1 MTIVKLPLR
10 NLVRHPGRTAALT
23 VLVALLSMSLLGG
36 SIIVLSLN
44 SGLSSLENRLGA
56 DIIVLPASAKSK
68 VNLDNLYLQGTTGYY
83 YMSAEKQ
90 AQIAAREGIA
100 EISGQVFLATL
111 RADCCSL
118 PIQVIGFDPET
129 DFTVQPWIAERLKQ
143 GLGPGEVVVGSK
155 VAAGVGE
162 SVRIYSVSCPVV
174 ARLGAT
180 GTGLDTA
187 VYCTTD
193 TMATLL
199 DAARAMNH
207 ELKISGDPASVVS
220 AVYIRVD
227 PSYSVEQVAND
238 INVHVRKVEAVRTRS
253 VISDVSSSL
262 NGVASTVKA
271 LILAVWTLSFIL
283 LASAFLLLG
292 GERKRQY
299 AVLRVLGMSRPR
311 LSALALREALLV
323 SAFGGVIGIALAL
336 LLVLSFHSL
345 IEKALALPFLM
356 PTGTA
361 IALLAAGTLLCVCV
375 SGSLAAAFSAHRLSR
390 TDTGIILR
398 EGA

>member
-162 SVRIYSVSCPVV
+162 SVRI
-174 ARLGAT
+174 
-180 GTGLDTA
+180 
-187 VYCTTD
+187 
-193 TMATLL
+193 
-199 DAARAMNH
+199 
-207 ELKISGDPASVVS
+207 
-220 AVYIRVD
+220 
-227 PSYSVEQVAND
+227 
-238 INVHVRKVEAVRTRS
+238 
-253 VISDVSSSL
+253 
-262 NGVASTVKA
+262 
-271 LILAVWTLSFIL
+271 
-283 LASAFLLLG
+283 
-292 GERKRQY
+292 
-299 AVLRVLGMSRPR
+299 
-311 LSALALREALLV
+311 
-323 SAFGGVIGIALAL
+323 
-336 LLVLSFHSL
+336 
-345 IEKALALPFLM
+345 
-356 PTGTA
+356 
-361 IALLAAGTLLCVCV
+361 
-375 SGSLAAAFSAHRLSR
+375 
-390 TDTGIILR
+390 
-398 EGA
+398 